1 MGGAAYCS
9 LPGFEG
15 RRTDFWKLFF
25 LEAGESG
32 FAYNIRLNDYTLVP
46 VQKIIGLTPIIW
58 TVLEI

>member
-46 VQKIIGLTPIIW
+46 VQKLSD
-58 TVLEI
+58 